1 MVLAIR
7 VLSDSWYTAPT
18 TYPQLYGSCRFFVP
32 FHHVSRHIVPMYLRI
47 CLLYDVSEGRDV
59 SYFDDNIAIVEVST
73 SWHSPLNATR
83 C

>member
-1 MVLAIR
+1 MRTLHI
-7 VLSDSWYTAPT
+7 LNYTAVADSLSHFT
-18 TYPQLYGSCRFFVP
+18 KY
-32 FHHVSRHIVPMYLRI
+32 VSRHIVPMYLRI

-73 SWHSPLNATR
+73 SWHSSLNATR